1 MNDIIPG
8 GEHTSTSVLAKQGL
22 AAAGGIAGG
31 VLFLIMGA
39 LPPVAGIIAG
49 VVVGVVGL
57 GAFLS
62 KDPADKKPGAVIAAA
77 GVLAILSRLPFLG
90 KLAGGLLG
98 LGTFGLFAMGVWNGV
113 KFLRGL
119 KSRS

>member
-8 GEHTSTSVLAKQGL
+8 GGYTPTSVLAKQGVT
-22 AAAGGIAGG
+22 AIGGIAGG
-31 VLFLIMGA
+31 VLLLIMGA

-49 VVVGVVGL
+49 VVVGIVGL
-57 GAFLS
+57 GAFFS
-62 KDPADKKPGAVIAAA
+62 KDPADKKPGAIIAAA
-77 GVLAILSRLPFLG
+77 GVLAALSRIPIFG
-90 KLAGGLLG
+90 GLAGGLLG
-98 LGTFGLFAMGVWNGV
+98 LGTFGLFAMGIWNGV